1 MISLRHYIQKKE
13 YTKKNN
19 YRCKIF
25 WLVQS
30 KKISCLYIIN
40 KLSDIKINKNLT
52 YGNYEVR
59 KSKWN
64 NSNWG
69 DHVIMGNDVKVLIAD
84 DASFM
89 RTVLKDILKSNGLAT
104 DIVEAP
110 DGVEAVRQFIQHKP
124 DLVTMDVNMP
134 KADGIQ
140 ALKGIMKV
148 NPMARVIMVTSV
160 EQKHVVQDAMKS
172 GARDYIIKPFEKG
185 NVGLVFNKVL
195 RSK

>member
-1 MISLRHYIQKKE
+1 M
-13 YTKKNN
+13 
-19 YRCKIF
+19 
-25 WLVQS
+25 
-30 KKISCLYIIN
+30 
-40 KLSDIKINKNLT
+40 
-52 YGNYEVR
+52 
-59 KSKWN
+59 
-64 NSNWG
+64 G
-69 DHVIMGNDVKVLIAD
+69 DGIKVLIAD

-110 DGVEAVRQFIQHKP
+110 DGVEAVRQFIHHKP

-148 NPMARVIMVTSV
+148 NPNARVIMVTSV
-160 EQKHVVQDAMKS
+160 EQKHIVQDAMKS
-172 GARDYIIKPFEKG
+172 GARDYIIKPFERG

-195 RSK
+195 RQSK